1 MTDLRTHRNVNS
13 GQVGTK
19 KARITKAPLGSHEWR
34 TQFLQ
39 LPRGCRKVIH
49 DWAEVMPLLQV
60 QHPKVGSSYLWLR
73 EGLLLLVSQSGLST
87 SESRY
92 PGVGQPLLMSSLT
105 AWSPEAEASL
115 HFQIAF

>member
-39 LPRGCRKVIH
+39 IPRGCRKVIH

-73 EGLLLLVSQSGLST
+73 EGRTSIACLLVWALYIRKQVPSGGTTPTDVLPYSL
-87 SESRY
+87 ES
-92 PGVGQPLLMSSLT
+92 
-105 AWSPEAEASL
+105 
-115 HFQIAF
+115 